1 VLIRGII
8 CVYFQ
13 NYTENIHKAAV
24 LESLAT
30 LFCMLDV
37 YHPSWRMGT
46 MCRFMLPL
54 MGSQSQPT
62 LLFVFIIEPLISSL
76 QSHNQALH
84 NHETENSTWVEL
96 FLFLH
101 YRKLLCF
108 VRSKYTFSCGV

>member
-13 NYTENIHKAAV
+13 NYTEIIHKAGV

-30 LFCMLDV
+30 LFCTLDI
-37 YHPSWRMGT
+37 YLPSSRMGT
-46 MCRFMLPL
+46 MCRSMLPL

-62 LLFVFIIEPLISSL
+62 RFFVFIIEPLISCL

-84 NHETENSTWVEL
+84 KHEMENSTWVEL
-96 FLFLH
+96 FILFH
-101 YRKLLCF
+101 HRKLLCL